1 MDDLAK
7 CHPDII
13 HISELK
19 LLYTL
24 YFCPQL
30 QMNESSG
37 VTSTHSAS
45 HFKALTVTSS
55 ALTQFRAALMHPLM
69 PAVEV
74 RAICQ
79 TA

>member
-7 CHPDII
+7 RHPDII
-13 HISELK
+13 SDLK

-30 QMNESSG
+30 VHYESSG

-55 ALTQFRAALMHPLM
+55 ALTQFRTALMHPLM

-79 TA
+79 TT